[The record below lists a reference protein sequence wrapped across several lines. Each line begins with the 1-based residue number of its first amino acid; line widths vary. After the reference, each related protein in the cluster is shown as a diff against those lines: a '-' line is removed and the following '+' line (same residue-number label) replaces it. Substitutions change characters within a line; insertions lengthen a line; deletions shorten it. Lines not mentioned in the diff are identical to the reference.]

1 MRIFL
6 DTNVLASALGTRGLC
21 ADLLRRVITSEEL
34 IVTDPLLLELRRILA
49 AKFALPDHISNEL
62 IEFLV
67 RDSIRG
73 VTGEL
78 HTIHIVDKDDIVI
91 LASALNSQVDMFVT
105 GDKEI
110 LALKSIDAMKIAS
123 PREYWDLLIESEGF

>member
-1 MRIFL
+1 MRIFF
-6 DTNVLASALGTRGLC
+6 DTNVLASSLGTRGLC

-34 IVTDPLLLELRRILA
+34 VVTDPLLDELRRILA
-49 AKFALPDHISNEL
+49 TKFDLSEHILKEL

-67 RDSIRG
+67 RDSIHG

-78 HTIHIVDKDDIVI
+78 CAINIADKDDIVI
-91 LASALNSQVDMFVT
+91 LSSAMNSDVDVFVT

-110 LALKSIDAMKIAS
+110 LGLKHIDAMRILS
-123 PREYWDLLIESEGF
+123 PREYWDQLIKTHSA